1 MKQIFKKQKYLIK
14 IHITIK
20 AHLKTF
26 LETKV
31 MMVLYLHAYR
41 QLSQYAKYFG
51 GNKKCMNF
59 LVHGKELL

>member
-1 MKQIFKKQKYLIK
+1 MIK

-20 AHLKTF
+20 AYLKTF

-59 LVHGKELL
+59 IVHGKELL